1 MCATW
6 ASGYDVSLLID
17 ELARIRSYDAS
28 TGSFQGFKG
37 WHFDDVEGVLLT
49 CVHFSPDMPE
59 VDRSGILFHSSL
71 EIGKSKTMAPKAF
84 IAEVSKR
91 ERNYWRQK
99 ERRFIL
105 TTSISIRPPN
115 PLRSAR
121 ISNCHLTFG
130 ARLPPRFE
138 KEHAKAKDQGRSAI
152 FGDPPKAWPRMQGYS
167 PVRVS
172 VRAPTETVAFESAM
186 DALDL
191 LRGTRMLALS

>member
-71 EIGKSKTMAPKAF
+71 EIGKSKTMTPKANLKTLC
-84 IAEVSKR
+84 KR
-91 ERNYWRQK
+91 LD
-99 ERRFIL
+99 IL
-105 TTSISIRPPN
+105 PTIR
-115 PLRSAR
+115 
-121 ISNCHLTFG
+121 
-130 ARLPPRFE
+130 
-138 KEHAKAKDQGRSAI
+138 
-152 FGDPPKAWPRMQGYS
+152 
-167 PVRVS
+167 
-172 VRAPTETVAFESAM
+172 
-186 DALDL
+186 
-191 LRGTRMLALS
+191 